1 MSRRERPTQ
10 RRERPRIVEKAA
22 DSSRTRIGS
31 GVLSRRARVVAVL
44 AMGLVVGGAAAAWG
58 LTLLQRPESARR
70 AMTDPSALKPSAI
83 DGARA
88 YRYLKELCAIGPR
101 PAGSAANVRQ
111 RQKVAAHFQA
121 QGLTVRE
128 QPFSAV
134 DPKTRQ
140 RVEMVNL
147 IGSWAPEK
155 ADRVLIC
162 AHYDT
167 RPHPDEETDPARHAM
182 PFVGAN
188 DGASGVALLME
199 IAHHLDTIQ
208 SDRGVDLVLLDGEEL
223 VYDDL
228 GEYFLGA
235 KAFGKAYRAEQ
246 RTGKAKSR
254 YSAGI
259 LLDMVGGRNL
269 SIPIEPYSMRLAPWL
284 VEDVWNVAD
293 GVGARSFKRQYG
305 RPVMDDHLA
314 LNDAGIPTI
323 DLIDFDY
330 PHWHLATD
338 TPDNCTPVSL
348 AEVGRVVTAWLG
360 QPRPAKSR

>member
-1 MSRRERPTQ
+1 MPRRDRPTRRREGLPNAGEEAATNSTPGRSGS
-10 RRERPRIVEKAA
+10 RSWRARIVA
-22 DSSRTRIGS
+22 
-31 GVLSRRARVVAVL
+31 VAVL
-44 AMGLVVGGAAAAWG
+44 GLFAGGAVAAWG
-58 LTLLQRPESARR
+58 LTLLQQPEGARR
-70 AMTDPSALKPSAI
+70 AMSDRAALKPAAI

-88 YRYLKELCAIGPR
+88 YRYLQELCAIGPR
-101 PAGSAANVRQ
+101 PAGSAANTRQ
-111 RQKVAAHFQA
+111 REKVAAHFRA
-121 QGLTVRE
+121 RGLTVRE
-128 QPFSAV
+128 QPFLAL
-134 DPKTRQ
+134 DPKTRR
-140 RVEMVNL
+140 RVEMANL

-155 ADRVLIC
+155 EDRVLIC

-167 RPHPDEETDPARHAM
+167 RPRPDQETDPARHAL

-188 DGASGVALLME
+188 DGASGVALMME

-208 SDRGVDLVLLDGEEL
+208 SERGVDLVLLDGEEL

-228 GEYFLGA
+228 GEYFLGS

-246 RTGKAKSR
+246 RSGKAKSR

-269 SIPIEPYSMRLAPWL
+269 SIPIEPYSVRLAPWL
-284 VEDVWNVAD
+284 VEEVWTVAE
-293 GVGARSFKRQYG
+293 GIGARSFQRQYG

-338 TPDNCTPVSL
+338 TPENCAPASL
-348 AEVGRVVTAWLG
+348 AEVGRVVTAWLSR
-360 QPRPAKSR
+360 PRPPKSR

>member
-1 MSRRERPTQ
+1 
-10 RRERPRIVEKAA
+10 
-22 DSSRTRIGS
+22 
-31 GVLSRRARVVAVL
+31 
-44 AMGLVVGGAAAAWG
+44 
-58 LTLLQRPESARR
+58 
-70 AMTDPSALKPSAI
+70 MTDRSALKPAAI

-88 YRYLKELCAIGPR
+88 YRYLQELCAIGPR
-101 PAGSAANVRQ
+101 PAGSAANAKQ
-111 RQKVAAHFQA
+111 REKVAAHFRA
-121 QGLTVRE
+121 QGLSVRE
-128 QPFSAV
+128 QRFQAV

-167 RPHPDEETDPARHAM
+167 RPHPDQETEASRHAL

-188 DGASGVALLME
+188 DGASGVALMME
-199 IAHHLDTIQ
+199 IAHHLNTIQ
-208 SDRGVDLVLLDGEEL
+208 SERGVDLVLLDGEEL

-228 GEYFLGA
+228 GEYFLGS
-235 KAFGKAYRAEQ
+235 KAFGKAYRNEQ
-246 RTGKAKSR
+246 RTGKAKTR

-269 SIPIEPYSMRLAPWL
+269 SIPIEPYSVRLAPWL
-284 VEDVWNVAD
+284 VEEVWNVAE

-338 TPDNCTPVSL
+338 TPENCTPVSL

-360 QPRPAKSR
+360 QPRPPKSRSAR